1 LRTIQEDNKRLQI
14 KRNKDIIKIKDDI
27 VSMINSHEATTS
39 VPQCT
44 LAHVSEKLKSLVIE
58 SEKEAGEQRILNS
71 LQFTSMTL
79 RRSAIP
85 EAHKNTF
92 SWIFDSASSSHA
104 PSSFQSWLENGTGV
118 YWVAGKAGS
127 GKSTFM
133 KYLYY
138 HRKTRKL
145 LLPWAGHTK
154 LVMAGFFFWN
164 AGARKQHSQEGLFR
178 SLLFEVLRQCP
189 GLIQTVC
196 SSRWTRQK
204 APLNEPWTP
213 QELVETFERLIRH
226 SVDDTKF
233 CIFIDGLDDYSGDH
247 QELVNL
253 LKSVFGSSIIKL
265 CISSRPRNIFQENFG
280 GDKFTHLLLED
291 LTRNDI
297 KLFIREKLEDNV
309 SFQNLEQKDPR
320 CRDLAEEIVNKA
332 QGVFL
337 WVTLV
342 VRSLLKGLT
351 NADRIADLQRRLR
364 EFPQELEPYFKHM
377 LDQIEDI
384 YQEESAQLFYIAL
397 SADEPHTLATYMFM
411 IDDEHHQDAMIQ
423 DDAPIHFLSV
433 DEIKVRFEVTKKRL
447 NARCLDLLEIQEVTD
462 SKVPK
467 DMYSCYIVD
476 FLHKSARDFFLK
488 SNIRSLLASRVKPD
502 FQVSKALC
510 SSFVRQT
517 KLRPERNT
525 SPVDRGTLEELWGK
539 IVYYELELE
548 TKIGETT
555 FEALEKLDA
564 ISNMIYS
571 KQTLGDGVVFVD
583 PSTYLAQRPFL
594 ENAIRKKLYVYAAV
608 KLHEDPGSMEKCRK
622 QVLLDLVLLRC
633 PPSSPHSS
641 QIPAIVGLLL
651 DNGAKLFKET
661 GHQAEG
667 ENSLK
672 PPHPLANTPWNRFAF
687 FMEEHRH
694 EVKQETLVTWF
705 KVVKMIILRD
715 SIHSEIVN
723 IPTAPSYLALSEA
736 FHKIF
741 LPDDASRLDKILERY
756 TSTRLRTDT
765 KKWNFLR
772 WLLWR

>member
-1 LRTIQEDNKRLQI
+1 
-14 KRNKDIIKIKDDI
+14 
-27 VSMINSHEATTS
+27 MINSHETTTT

-44 LAHVSEKLKSLVIE
+44 LTHISEKLKSLVIE
-58 SEKEAGEQRILNS
+58 SEKEAGEQRILDS

-79 RRSAIP
+79 RRSKIA

-104 PSSFQSWLENGTGV
+104 PSSFQSWLTDGTGV

-127 GKSTFM
+127 GKSTLM
-133 KYLYY
+133 KYLYH
-138 HRKTRKL
+138 HRETRRL
-145 LLPWAGHTK
+145 LLPWAGRTK
-154 LVMAGFFFWN
+154 LVIAGFFFWN
-164 AGARKQHSQEGLFR
+164 AGAGKQHSQEGLFQ

-189 GLIQTVC
+189 GLIQPVC
-196 SSRWTRQK
+196 LSRWTRQK
-204 APLNEPWTP
+204 AALNEPWTR

-233 CIFIDGLDDYSGDH
+233 CIFIDGLDEYSGDH

-265 CISSRPRNIFQENFG
+265 CISSRPWNVFQENFG

-320 CRDLAEEIVNKA
+320 CRDLVEEIVNKA

-337 WVTLV
+337 WVMLV

-384 YQEESAQLFYIAL
+384 YQEESAQLFYVAL
-397 SADEPHTLATYMFM
+397 SADEPHTLATYMFI
-411 IDDEHHQDAMIQ
+411 IDDEHYQDAMIRN
-423 DDAPIHFLSV
+423 DAPIHFLSV
-433 DEIKVRFEVTKKRL
+433 DEIEVRFEVTKKRL

-462 SKVPK
+462 SKVAE
-467 DMYSCYIVD
+467 DMYGCYIVD
-476 FLHKSARDFFLK
+476 FLHKSVRDFLLK
-488 SNIRSLLASRVKPD
+488 SNIRNLLASRVKPD
-502 FQVSKALC
+502 FRVGKALC
-510 SSFVRQT
+510 SSFVHQT

-525 SPVDRGTLEELWGK
+525 SFVGRDPLEELWGK
-539 IVYYELELE
+539 IVHHELELE
-548 TKIGETT
+548 TEIGETT
-555 FEALEKLDA
+555 FEALEQLDA

-571 KQTLGDGVVFVD
+571 KQTLGDGVMFVD
-583 PSTYLAQRPFL
+583 PSAYLAQRPFL
-594 ENAIRKKLYVYAAV
+594 ENAIRKKLYVYAAD
-608 KLHEDPGSMEKCRK
+608 KLHEDPGSIERCRK

-633 PPSSPHSS
+633 PPPSPHSS
-641 QIPAIVGLLL
+641 QIPVIVGLLL
-651 DNGAKLFKET
+651 DNGAKLFEEA
-661 GHQAEG
+661 GHRAEG
-667 ENSLK
+667 ENPLK
-672 PPHPLANTPWNRFAF
+672 PPHPFANTPWNRFAF
-687 FMEEHRH
+687 FMEKHH
-694 EVKQETLVTWF
+694 DEVKQETLVTWF
-705 KVVKMIILRD
+705 EVVKMIILRD

-741 LPDDASRLDKILERY
+741 SPNNASRLNEILEKY
-756 TSTRLRTDT
+756 TSTRLRMDT

-772 WLLWR
+772 WFLWR